1 MGLPGAAACSMALLR
16 VLILSMGL
24 TLESL
29 QTLERAAQRAR
40 SAKRCAPQG
49 LRGDHCRRHPNGHG
63 GLERDTGN
71 SEHSASMFDTLS
83 LSD

>member
-1 MGLPGAAACSMALLR
+1 MALLR

-29 QTLERAAQRAR
+29 QTLERAAQSAAR
-40 SAKRCAPQG
+40 LKVCVGTTAGVTRTGMAAW
-49 LRGDHCRRHPNGHG
+49 R
-63 GLERDTGN
+63 RDTHN
-71 SEHSASMFDTLS
+71 AEHSASMFDTLS

>member
-29 QTLERAAQRAR
+29 QTLERAAQSAAR
-40 SAKRCAPQG
+40 LKVCVGTTAGVTRTGMAAW
-49 LRGDHCRRHPNGHG
+49 RGIPAIR
-63 GLERDTGN
+63 
-71 SEHSASMFDTLS
+71 SSASMFDTLS

>member
-1 MGLPGAAACSMALLR
+1 MALLR

-29 QTLERAAQRAR
+29 QTLERAAQSAARLKVCVGTTAGVTRTGMAAWRGIRRA
-40 SAKRCAPQG
+40 
-49 LRGDHCRRHPNGHG
+49 
-63 GLERDTGN
+63 T
-71 SEHSASMFDTLS
+71 EHSASMFDTLS